1 MINLNEGP
9 DHRVMPHV
17 LTHTTLIV
25 WPGKRKSTCWDILSG
40 KILATSFTNGWIFMN
55 DTRPDGRF
63 CVLKILPSCRMS
75 QVFSCHRFSTFAKS
89 AMRRTPDWWTSM
101 TMKTPWGIR
110 RPVGHC
116 GVQNN
121 QNTKLGGSAVRSGDV
136 NNSWRRRGPYRF
148 GAQVLTWGRRARR
161 GRRASQTEMWNQT
174 VRRGFATV
182 LAVWIFVW
190 LNHVVSCCFYIQ
202 FLICNVVMDTLIS
215 HVARA
220 SW

>member
-9 DHRVMPHV
+9 DHRVVPHV

-40 KILATSFTNGWIFMN
+40 TIFGNIVHKWLNFHEWYTARRQVLCLENPTQLSHVASFLVRWEGHQIG
-55 DTRPDGRF
+55 GRQW
-63 CVLKILPSCRMS
+63 PW
-75 QVFSCHRFSTFAKS
+75 
-89 AMRRTPDWWTSM
+89 RRLGVS
-101 TMKTPWGIR
+101 
-110 RPVGHC
+110 VGHC

-161 GRRASQTEMWNQT
+161 GQRASQTEMWNQT

-182 LAVWIFVW
+182 LAVWIFVC

-202 FLICNVVMDTLIS
+202 FLVCNGVMDTLIS